1 MGAWIVWTNNL
12 GNKLSLLK
20 EDSLNLIEVVKEDS
34 ICANNLLRFI

>member
-12 GNKLSLLK
+12 GNKLGLSK
-20 EDSLNLIEVVKEDS
+20 EDPLNLIEIVKEDS